1 MSKFNLKI
9 KFQLQVCFIAIVIE
23 IVIVFYELSVFVLN
37 NFVTLY
43 NKFSHS
49 VTQKNQQL
57 KEMNIPHTSNPRI
70 VIIGGGFAGLALAKR
85 LKNKNVQ
92 VVLLD
97 KHNYHT
103 FQPLLYQ
110 VATGGLEAGSIA
122 YPIRKVIQEYKDFY
136 FRLTSVK
143 EIDTKNQK
151 IISEIGDLHYDY
163 LVIATGSKTNYF
175 GNKEIE
181 RNSMSMKTIPQSLN
195 IRSLILENF
204 EQAVLTKD
212 EADRNALM
220 NFVLVGAGPT
230 GVELA
235 GALAEMKRA
244 ILQKDYPDL
253 DISKMEIN
261 LIQSGDRVLNT
272 MSEKSSVAAE
282 RFLLDLG
289 VKVWKNIRVTN
300 YDGRTISTNS
310 DLSIDSATV
319 IWTAGVQGALIHG
332 LDAESLVERVE
343 RIRVNQYNQV
353 AGYNNIFAVGDIASM
368 ETTNYPQGHP
378 MMAQPAIQQGHLL
391 GENLIKLIANQPMK
405 PFEYNDKGSM
415 ATIGRNLAV
424 VDLPSYHF
432 HGFFAWIVWMMVHL
446 LSLIGFKNKA
456 VVFMNWM
463 YNYIRFDREGRLIV
477 RPYKKR
483 SFVTFTSDE
492 V

>member
-1 MSKFNLKI
+1 
-9 KFQLQVCFIAIVIE
+9 
-23 IVIVFYELSVFVLN
+23 
-37 NFVTLY
+37 
-43 NKFSHS
+43 
-49 VTQKNQQL
+49 
-57 KEMNIPHTSNPRI
+57 MNIPQSDKKRV
-70 VIIGGGFAGLALAKR
+70 VIIGGGFAGLSIAKKLR
-85 LKNKNVQ
+85 NKNLQ

-143 EIDTKNQK
+143 EIDTQNQK
-151 IISEIGDLHYDY
+151 VISEIGDLNYDY

-204 EQAVLTKD
+204 EQAVLTTN
-212 EADRNALM
+212 EADKNALI

-272 MSEKSSVAAE
+272 MSEKSSAAAE
-282 RFLLDLG
+282 KFLVDLG
-289 VKVWKNIRVTN
+289 VIVHKNVRVTN
-300 YDGRTISTNS
+300 YDGRTITTNS
-310 DLSIDSATV
+310 DLTFETATV
-319 IWTAGVQGALIHG
+319 IWTAGVQGAAIHG
-332 LDAESLVERVE
+332 LDSKSLVERVE
-343 RIRVNQYNQV
+343 RIRVNQFNQV
-353 AGYNNIFAVGDIASM
+353 VGYNNIFAIGDIASM
-368 ETTNYPQGHP
+368 ESEKYPQGHP
-378 MMAQPAIQQGHLL
+378 MMAQPALQQGALL
-391 GENLIKLIANQPMK
+391 GENLVKLLANKPMK

-424 VDLPSYHF
+424 VDLPKYHF
-432 HGFFAWIVWMMVHL
+432 NGVFAWFVWMFVHL
-446 LSLIGFKNKA
+446 FSLIGFKNKA
-456 VVFMNWM
+456 VVFLNWV
-463 YNYIRFDREGRLIV
+463 YNYVRFDREGRLIV
-477 RPYKKR
+477 RPFKKR

>member
-1 MSKFNLKI
+1 
-9 KFQLQVCFIAIVIE
+9 
-23 IVIVFYELSVFVLN
+23 
-37 NFVTLY
+37 
-43 NKFSHS
+43 
-49 VTQKNQQL
+49 
-57 KEMNIPHTSNPRI
+57 MNIPSSSYPRVVI
-70 VIIGGGFAGLALAKR
+70 VGGGFAGIALARKLR
-85 LKNKNVQ
+85 NHKLQ
-92 VVLLD
+92 VVLID

-143 EIDTKNQK
+143 EIDTPNQK

-181 RNSMSMKTIPQSLN
+181 RNAMSMKTIPQSLN

-212 EADRNALM
+212 VKERNALI

-235 GALAEMKRA
+235 GALAEMKKA

-253 DISKMEIN
+253 DIDKMQIN

-272 MSEKSSVAAE
+272 MSEKSSAAAE
-282 RFLLDLG
+282 KFLVNLG
-289 VKVWKNIRVTN
+289 VKIWKNIRVTN

-310 DLSIDSATV
+310 EVTFDSATV
-319 IWTAGVQGALIHG
+319 IWTAGVQGAKIAG
-332 LDAESLVERVE
+332 LDSKSLVEKVD
-343 RIRVNQYNQV
+343 RIRVNQFNQV
-353 AGYNNIFAVGDIASM
+353 LGYENIFAIGDIASM
-368 ETTNYPQGHP
+368 ETELYPQGHP
-378 MMAQPAIQQGHLL
+378 MMAQPAMQQGKLL
-391 GENLIKLIANQPMK
+391 GVNLVKLIHKKEMI
-405 PFEYNDKGSM
+405 PFDYNDKGSM

-424 VDLPSYHF
+424 VDLHRFHF
-432 HGFFAWIVWMMVHL
+432 NGIFAWFVWMFVHL
-446 LSLIGFKNKA
+446 FSLIGFKNKA
-456 VVFMNWM
+456 VVFLNWV
-463 YNYIRFDREGRLIV
+463 YNYIKFDREGRLII
-477 RPYKKR
+477 RPFKKK
-483 SFVTFTSDE
+483 SFTTFTSDE
-492 V
+492 L

>member
-1 MSKFNLKI
+1 
-9 KFQLQVCFIAIVIE
+9 
-23 IVIVFYELSVFVLN
+23 
-37 NFVTLY
+37 
-43 NKFSHS
+43 
-49 VTQKNQQL
+49 
-57 KEMNIPHTSNPRI
+57 MNIPQSSNPRI
-70 VIIGGGFAGLALAKR
+70 VIIGGGFAGIALAKKLR
-85 LKNKNVQ
+85 NQKVQ

-97 KHNYHT
+97 KHNYHN

-122 YPIRKVIQEYKDFY
+122 YPIRKIFQNTPDFY

-143 EIDTKNQK
+143 EIDTVNQK
-151 IISEIGDLHYDY
+151 VLAEIGDLHYDY

-181 RNSMSMKTIPQSLN
+181 RNVMSMKTIPQSLN

-204 EQAVLTKD
+204 EQAVLTTN
-212 EADRNALM
+212 EADKNALI

-235 GALAEMKRA
+235 GALAEMKKA

-253 DISKMEIN
+253 DIDKMEIN

-272 MSEKSSVAAE
+272 MSEKSSAAAE
-282 RFLLDLG
+282 KFLLNLG
-289 VKVWKNIRVTN
+289 VKIWKNVRVTN
-300 YDGRTISTNS
+300 YDGRTITTNS
-310 DLSIDSATV
+310 DLTFETATV
-319 IWTAGVQGALIHG
+319 IWTAGVQGAAIHG
-332 LDAESLVERVE
+332 LDAKSLVERVE

-353 AGYNNIFAVGDIASM
+353 VGYDNIFAIGDIASM
-368 ETTNYPQGHP
+368 ESEKLPQGHP
-378 MMAQPAIQQGHLL
+378 MMAQPAMQQGALL
-391 GENLIKLIANQPMK
+391 GENLIKLLNKKALK

-424 VDLPSYHF
+424 VDLPHYHF
-432 HGFFAWIVWMMVHL
+432 NGVFAWFVWMFVHL
-446 LSLIGFKNKA
+446 FSLIGFKNRA
-456 VVFMNWM
+456 VVFLNWV

-477 RPYKKR
+477 RPYKKK